1 MENQTTAVGGGS
13 APDAPAQSEQT
24 TSVAQVQPEATPEV
38 KESVLAETTTQQ
50 EEPKVINFKELIPE
64 EYKEE
69 KALQNF
75 STMDDFVK
83 SYLSAQRL
91 VGANKVAIPNKMAT
105 DEDWDEVYKKL
116 GRPEKPEDYKYS
128 FGEEEINQDQ
138 LKSFNETAYRIG
150 LLPKQAERIIK
161 FYNEMNTQQEAD
173 QSKVFDAK
181 QAEAMT
187 ELKKEFGPTYTKRLD
202 QAKKLAVETLGS
214 EMLNNTI
221 MKDGSRL
228 GDNVSVIKAFS
239 MLADKLSEDE
249 IIKGEGTG
257 YVTASEIEKEIAELT
272 EDGSPYWNKTHPNHQ
287 KSVDRVFKLREQL
300 NG

>member
-1 MENQTTAVGGGS
+1 MDNQTTAPVE
-13 APDAPAQSEQT
+13 QSEQPKD
-24 TSVAQVQPEATPEV
+24 VAQPEATPEV
-38 KESVLAETTTQQ
+38 KDTVLAEATTEQVQ

-64 EYKEE
+64 DYKDE
-69 KALQNF
+69 KSLQNF

-83 SYLSAQRL
+83 SYLSAQKL

-116 GRPEKPEDYKYS
+116 GRPEKPDDYKYS
-128 FGEEEINQDQ
+128 FKDDEINQDQ
-138 LKSFNETAYRIG
+138 LKSFNETAHRIG

-161 FYNEMNTQQEAD
+161 FYNELNEQQQAD
-173 QSKVFDAK
+173 QLKVFEEK
-181 QAEAMT
+181 QVEAMSN
-187 ELKKEFGPTYTKRLD
+187 LKKEFGPTYNKRLD
-202 QAKKLAVETLGS
+202 QAKKLATETLGT

-221 MKDGSRL
+221 LKDGSRL

-257 YVTASEIEKEIAELT
+257 YVTAKEIENEISELT
-272 EDGSPYWNKTHPNHQ
+272 EDGSPYWNKTHPNH
-287 KSVDRVFKLREQL
+287 KKTVDQVFKLREQL

>member
-1 MENQTTAVGGGS
+1 MENQTTA
-13 APDAPAQSEQT
+13 PQEQSEQPKDVAQQPET
-24 TSVAQVQPEATPEV
+24 TSEV
-38 KESVLAETTTQQ
+38 KTVLSEPTTEQVA

-75 STMDDFVK
+75 STMNDFVK
-83 SYLSAQRL
+83 SYLSAQKL

-105 DEDWDEVYKKL
+105 DEDWEEVFNKL
-116 GRPEKPEDYKYS
+116 GRPSKPEGYEYS
-128 FGEEEINQDQ
+128 FKEDEVNPDQ

-161 FYNEMNTQQEAD
+161 FYNEMNEQQQAD
-173 QSKVFDAK
+173 QTKQFEVK

-187 ELKKEFGPTYTKRLD
+187 DLKKEFGPTYNKRLD

-221 MKDGSRL
+221 LQDGSRL

-249 IIKGEGTG
+249 IIKGEGTS
-257 YVTASEIEKEIAELT
+257 YQTASEIEKEISELT
-272 EDGSPYWNKTHPNHQ
+272 EDGSPYWQKTHPNHA
-287 KSVDRVFKLREQL
+287 KTVDRVFKLREQL

>member
-1 MENQTTAVGGGS
+1 MENQTTAPVE
-13 APDAPAQSEQT
+13 QSEQPKD
-24 TSVAQVQPEATPEV
+24 VAQPEATPEV
-38 KESVLAETTTQQ
+38 KDTVLAEATTEQVQ

-64 EYKEE
+64 DYKDE
-69 KALQNF
+69 KSLQNF

-83 SYLSAQRL
+83 SYLSAQKL

-116 GRPEKPEDYKYS
+116 GRPEKPDDYKYS
-128 FGEEEINQDQ
+128 FKDDEINQDQ
-138 LKSFNETAYRIG
+138 LKSFNETAHRIG

-161 FYNEMNTQQEAD
+161 FYNELNEQQQAD
-173 QSKVFDAK
+173 QSKVFEEK
-181 QAEAMT
+181 QVEAMSN
-187 ELKKEFGPTYTKRLD
+187 LKKEFGPTYNKRLD
-202 QAKKLAVETLGS
+202 QAKKLATETLGT

-221 MKDGSRL
+221 LKDGSRL

-272 EDGSPYWNKTHPNHQ
+272 EDGSPYWNKTHPNH
-287 KSVDRVFKLREQL
+287 KKTVDQVFKLREQL

>member
-1 MENQTTAVGGGS
+1 MENQTTAPVE
-13 APDAPAQSEQT
+13 QSEQPT
-24 TSVAQVQPEATPEV
+24 DVAQPEATPEV

-50 EEPKVINFKELIPE
+50 KEPKVINFKELIPE

-83 SYLSAQRL
+83 SYLSAQKL

-116 GRPEKPEDYKYS
+116 GRPATPEDYKYS
-128 FGEEEINQDQ
+128 FGEDEINQDQ
-138 LKSFNETAYRIG
+138 LKTFNETAHKIG

-161 FYNEMNTQQEAD
+161 FYNEMNAQQSAD
-173 QSKVFDAK
+173 QTKVFEQK
-181 QAEAMT
+181 QTEAMT
-187 ELKKEFGPTYTKRLD
+187 NLKKEFGPTYNKRLD
-202 QAKKLAVETLGS
+202 QAKKLATETLGS

-221 MKDGSRL
+221 LQDGSRL

-257 YVTASEIEKEIAELT
+257 YVTASEIEKEISELT
-272 EDGSPYWNKTHPNHQ
+272 EEGSPYWNKTHPNH
-287 KSVDRVFKLREQL
+287 KKAVDQVFKLREQL